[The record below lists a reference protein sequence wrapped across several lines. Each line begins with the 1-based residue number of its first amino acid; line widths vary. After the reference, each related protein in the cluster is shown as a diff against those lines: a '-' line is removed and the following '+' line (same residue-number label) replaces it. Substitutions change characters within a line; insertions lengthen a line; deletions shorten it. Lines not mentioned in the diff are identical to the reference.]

1 MLRVQVMNG
10 EINRSA
16 TKDEI
21 IKMQN
26 ILENALIE
34 GSIGLSTGLAYPA
47 ANDAPTEEIIE
58 LRVSKS
64 IKKT

>member
-26 ILENALIE
+26 ILENALID
-34 GSIGLSTGLAYPA
+34 GSIGLSTGPVSY
-47 ANDAPTEEIIE
+47 TH
-58 LRVSKS
+58 LRAHE
-64 IKKT
+64 T

>member
-26 ILENALIE
+26 ILENALID

-47 ANDAPTEEIIE
+47 ANDAPT
-58 LRVSKS
+58 
-64 IKKT
+64 